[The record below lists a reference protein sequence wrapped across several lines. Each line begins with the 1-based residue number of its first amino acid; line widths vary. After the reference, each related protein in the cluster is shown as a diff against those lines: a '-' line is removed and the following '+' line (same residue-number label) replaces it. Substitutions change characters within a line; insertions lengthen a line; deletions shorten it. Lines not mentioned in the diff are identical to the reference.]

1 MNEFTNNL
9 IDLSQLPKF
18 EEVSLKKLHPKYIN
32 VLLFN
37 FLLLFVAAIGGFSI
51 LFFFKRDAFSTSTW
65 IGILI
70 GILVFLGFIIFFSKL
85 SLNKKGYAFR
95 EHDAIFKSGVIS
107 ETTTII
113 PFNRVQHVALHQGF
127 ISRKLGLASIELFT
141 AGGSSSDLEI
151 PGLLLADA
159 QNIKNLVS
167 HKINPPVTE
176 EINETTIVDA
186 LPELNEPNENE

>member
-1 MNEFTNNL
+1 MNEFTNNP
-9 IDLSQLPKF
+9 IDINQLPKF
-18 EEVSLKKLHPKYIN
+18 EEVQLKGLNPKYIT

-37 FLLLFVAAIGGFSI
+37 FSLLLILVIGGFST
-51 LFFFKRDAFSTSTW
+51 LFYFKKDAFSNSTW
-65 IGILI
+65 ILILV
-70 GILVFLGFIIFFSKL
+70 GILVFLAGLIVFTKL
-85 SLNKKGYAFR
+85 SFNKKGYAFR
-95 EHDAIFKSGVIS
+95 EHDTIYKSGLIS

-159 QNIKNLVS
+159 QLIKNLVS
-167 HKINPPVTE
+167 QKINPPKQDE
-176 EINETTIVDA
+176 PIEIASTATPLTDEH
-186 LPELNEPNENE
+186 E

>member
-1 MNEFTNNL
+1 MNEFSNNPIE
-9 IDLSQLPKF
+9 IDQLPKF
-18 EEVSLKKLHPKYIN
+18 EEVQLKGLHPKYIN

-37 FLLLFVAAIGGFSI
+37 FLLLFVLIIGVFST
-51 LFFFKRDAFSTSTW
+51 LFYFKKDAFSNSTW
-65 IGILI
+65 VLILV
-70 GILVFLGFIIFFSKL
+70 GILVFLAGLIVFTKL
-85 SLNKKGYAFR
+85 SFNKKGYAFR
-95 EHDAIFKSGVIS
+95 EHDTIYKSGLIS

-159 QNIKNLVS
+159 QIIKNLVS
-167 HKINPPVTE
+167 QKINPPKKE
-176 EINETTIVDA
+176 EVIEPFSNESFLTA
-186 LPELNEPNENE
+186 ENE

>member
-1 MNEFTNNL
+1 MNEFSNNPIE
-9 IDLSQLPKF
+9 IDQLPKF
-18 EEVSLKKLHPKYIN
+18 EEVQLKGLHPKYIN

-37 FLLLFVAAIGGFSI
+37 FLLLFVLIIGVFST
-51 LFFFKRDAFSTSTW
+51 LFYFKKDAFSNSTW
-65 IGILI
+65 ILILV
-70 GILVFLGFIIFFSKL
+70 GILVFLAGLIVFTKL
-85 SLNKKGYAFR
+85 SFNKKGYAFW
-95 EHDAIFKSGVIS
+95 EHDTIYKSGLIS

-159 QNIKNLVS
+159 QIIKNLVS
-167 HKINPPVTE
+167 QKINPPKKE
-176 EINETTIVDA
+176 EVIEPFSNESF
-186 LPELNEPNENE
+186 LNAENE

>member
-1 MNEFTNNL
+1 MNKFTNNT
-9 IDLSQLPKF
+9 IDITQLPKF
-18 EEVSLKKLHPKYIN
+18 EEVKLKGLHPKYIN

-37 FLLLFVAAIGGFSI
+37 FLLLFILVIGGFST
-51 LFFFKRDAFSTSTW
+51 LFYFKQDAFSNSTW
-65 IGILI
+65 ILILV
-70 GILVFLGFIIFFSKL
+70 GVLVFLAGLIVFTKL
-85 SLNKKGYAFR
+85 SFNKKGYAFR
-95 EHDAIFKSGVIS
+95 EHDTIYKSGLIS

-159 QNIKNLVS
+159 QIIKNLVS
-167 HKINPPVTE
+167 QKINPPKKEGVIESISYESFLTE
-176 EINETTIVDA
+176 ENE
-186 LPELNEPNENE
+186 

>member
-1 MNEFTNNL
+1 MNEFTNNPIE
-9 IDLSQLPKF
+9 IDQLPKF
-18 EEVSLKKLHPKYIN
+18 EEVQLKGLHPKYIN

-37 FLLLFVAAIGGFSI
+37 FLLLFVLIIGVFST
-51 LFFFKRDAFSTSTW
+51 LFYFKKDAFSNSTW
-65 IGILI
+65 ILILV
-70 GILVFLGFIIFFSKL
+70 GVLVFLAGLIVFTKL
-85 SLNKKGYAFR
+85 SFNKKGYAFR
-95 EHDAIFKSGVIS
+95 EHDTIYKSGLIS

-159 QNIKNLVS
+159 QIIKNLVS
-167 HKINPPVTE
+167 QKINPPKKE
-176 EINETTIVDA
+176 EVIEPISNESFLTD
-186 LPELNEPNENE
+186 ENE

>member
-1 MNEFTNNL
+1 MQEFTNNPIE
-9 IDLSQLPKF
+9 IDQLPKF
-18 EEVSLKKLHPKYIN
+18 EEVQLKGLHPKYIN

-37 FLLLFVAAIGGFSI
+37 FLLLFILIIGGFST
-51 LFFFKRDAFSTSTW
+51 LFYFKKDAFSNSTW
-65 IGILI
+65 ILILV
-70 GILVFLGFIIFFSKL
+70 GILVFHAGLIVFTKL
-85 SLNKKGYAFR
+85 SFNKKGYAFR
-95 EHDAIFKSGVIS
+95 EHDTIYKSGLIS

-159 QNIKNLVS
+159 QIIKNLVS
-167 HKINPPVTE
+167 QKINPSTE
-176 EINETTIVDA
+176 ITEISS
-186 LPELNEPNENE
+186 PESIIPAENENND